1 MKFRILL
8 IALSAAAFSSCSSVY
23 KSGQTPDD
31 VYYSPARPAEEER
44 KQEREQVY
52 NRPAEDRQIRMAI
65 YDRRWRDFNDDYN
78 CQYDPYRYGY
88 TYGYYYNPYY
98 YPSPVYI
105 SNISIKNPKNTTIRT
120 TNLGSY
126 QSNNMVVVNPKTG
139 TTQWIRSGGQYNNS
153 NNNRN
158 NTRRVLVPTSVNNNS
173 YERTNTNDTRT
184 YTPSNS
190 NSGSSSSGSSN
201 SSGTPVSR
209 PARGGK

>member
-1 MKFRILL
+1 
-8 IALSAAAFSSCSSVY
+8 
-23 KSGQTPDD
+23 
-31 VYYSPARPAEEER
+31 
-44 KQEREQVY
+44 VY
-52 NRPAEDRQIRMAI
+52 NKPAEDRQIRMAI
-65 YDRRWRDFNDDYN
+65 YDRRWRDFYDDYN
-78 CQYDPYRYGY
+78 CHYDPYRYGY

-105 SNISIKNPKNTTIRT
+105 SNIKINNPKNTTIRT

-139 TTQWIRSGGQYNNS
+139 TTQWIRSGTQYNNS

-173 YERTNTNDTRT
+173 YERSNTNDNRT
-184 YTPSNS
+184 YSPSNNS
-190 NSGSSSSGSSN
+190 SGSSSSGSSN

>member
-1 MKFRILL
+1 MKYRILL

-31 VYYSPARPAEEER
+31 VYYSPARPIEEER

-65 YDRRWRDFNDDYN
+65 YDRRWRDFDDDYN
-78 CQYDPYRYGY
+78 CHYDPYRYGY

-105 SNISIKNPKNTTIRT
+105 SNIKINNPKNTTIRT

-126 QSNNMVVVNPKTG
+126 QSSNMVVVNPKTG
-139 TTQWIRSGGQYNNS
+139 TTQWIRTGGQYNNS
-153 NNNRN
+153 NRN

-173 YERTNTNDTRT
+173 YERSNTNDNRT
-184 YTPSNS
+184 YSPSNNS
-190 NSGSSSSGSSN
+190 SGSSSSGSSN

-209 PARGGK
+209 PVRGGK